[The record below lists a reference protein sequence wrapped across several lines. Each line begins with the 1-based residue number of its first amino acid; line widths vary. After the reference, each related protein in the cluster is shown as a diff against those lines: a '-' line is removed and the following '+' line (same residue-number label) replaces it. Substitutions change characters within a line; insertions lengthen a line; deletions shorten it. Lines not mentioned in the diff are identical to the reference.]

1 MQLTSEELNE
11 FRLEAFEILDQAEK
25 SLLSL
30 DGGGDFKG
38 EYDAIFRA
46 FHNLKGSAGMLDLTA
61 VQAHMH
67 QLETVL
73 TQHKEDG
80 KLAQD
85 LVDYFLKGC
94 DEARGLFD
102 RDFVAT
108 PLVAPTP
115 SRALQIESVNTLSAA
130 VAPTPVNVSN
140 TVPSTDLLIHY
151 YRDLDNYYQIKGDE
165 VQRSLLQRQVFELM
179 QGSPVVRK

>member
-1 MQLTSEELNE
+1 MQLTPEELNE
-11 FRLEAFEILDQAEK
+11 FKLEAFEILDQAEK

-46 FHNLKGSAGMLDLTA
+46 FHNLKGSAGMLELTA

-67 QLETVL
+67 QMETVL

-108 PLVAPTP
+108 PLAAPVQSPKSESPVVTVAPSSP
-115 SRALQIESVNTLSAA
+115 SA
-130 VAPTPVNVSN
+130 VTEPSMSNPVE
-140 TVPSTDLLIHY
+140 LLIHY
-151 YRDLDNYYQIKGDE
+151 YRDLDTYFLLKGDD
-165 VQRSLLQRQVFELM
+165 VQRSILQKQVFAIM
-179 QGSPVVRK
+179 QSTSAARK